1 MVEQRLYIDDQLVDI
16 DNDTKLTLNI
26 KSNLFQDV
34 SKFVSNSTFSVKLPK
49 TVRNQRIFEHAD
61 KVQNGGGAFPYKLHT
76 ARYFR
81 NGVQLIDNGRAVCL
95 SVGESIE
102 ISIVWGLYPAFTNIQ
117 SKGTTLNQLKS
128 SARLKWAASEY
139 NTYDEALAAGYFYGE
154 YNPFHLAETGG
165 EWTGS
170 DTPEGTMS
178 TTILWLDNG
187 AIETGE
193 TVGATISPAM
203 DVEQSTYAAVIA
215 NFKVGETLKIRGAV
229 GGDTKYRLY
238 AVLDSANKVLELGDA
253 STADTAA
260 GDYSITAPANA
271 SRVIV
276 NLLRA
281 RSQGYQVVIAKG
293 ANSTQQARAMAR
305 TTSTTSGTGFIGGRG
320 YTRGG
325 NANPYVHPS
334 VLVSWVLNLIWEQTG
349 IQFKWTGEA
358 ADVINTLAIP
368 LINNKSTSLTLDG
381 MLDAVL
387 VARTGNGA
395 LKVKLNSA
403 STLFSNTVGVEADE
417 LVVVSSAAVYMDV
430 QGHWDWDASG
440 SRPQGSTTMYIDGVP
455 VTTYQYIYQRNYIE
469 MKITP
474 RVVTEDDDVATYIVG
489 DASQSEKGR
498 SNFDTSDNLVNN
510 RFYRLVSGYGKIEL
524 QAGDKITFEMK
535 NARGSLHDVKFSGG
549 TIKGTLDAGDTVPRG
564 GYFPIAYNLPAIK
577 IVDFVKF
584 LAAITG
590 TFPLQMDDD
599 NAVQF
604 VPFAT
609 IWDNIPNAKDWT
621 RRVVAQSLSNKPKEL
636 EFKIGDYAQLNQY
649 KWKEDDTVFG
659 NYDGTLAIDN
669 KTLDDSKVIITF
681 PFAATDGSRVPT
693 YTAITYGVTF
703 GERRGATRFASGT
716 TNGGQYKACKER
728 ILQLY
733 KGADDR
739 ATLKFELDMDKILK
753 TKYRKLK
760 ESLQAA
766 KVIKE
771 RVMLADV
778 DLLNFD
784 ERVPVYIAQY
794 GAFFAVTEIKQADT
808 GTADVTMFQIK
819 EEHKVFTP
827 PKDIKIT
834 VTATHTASGYVFV
847 WKADA
852 ELGSTIY
859 LNIASETGDV
869 DIEGIELLEGE
880 TGGTINTVMSSEKP
894 IDADVLKMDKED
906 KNTYTAELVYANVIT
921 VTLEMGSETS
931 HLFFRASEAL
941 TSPITVFVVVFGNN
955 QHPTTVTIPAGAES
969 GLIQTDDGYPFSG
982 LIYVSSD
989 CTKADSDTNEYIISK
1004 A

>member
-34 SKFVSNSTFSVKLPK
+34 SKLVSNSTFSVKLPK

-61 KVQNGGGAFPYKLHT
+61 KVQNGGGDFPYKLHT

-81 NGVQLIDNGRAVCL
+81 NGVQLISNGRAVCL
-95 SVGESIE
+95 SVGDSIE

-139 NTYDEALAAGYFYGE
+139 NTYDEAMAAGYFYGE
-154 YNPFHLAETGG
+154 YNPFHLAETGN
-165 EWTGS
+165 EWTGG

-203 DVEQSTYAAVIA
+203 DEEQSTYAAVMA

-238 AVLDSANKVLELGDA
+238 AVIDSANKVLELGDA

-260 GDYSITAPANA
+260 GDYNITAPTNA

-276 NLLRA
+276 NVLKA
-281 RSQGYQVVIAKG
+281 RSQGYQVIIAKG
-293 ANSTQQARAMAR
+293 ANSTQQSRAMVR
-305 TTSTTSGTGFIGGRG
+305 TTSGTTFGGGRG
-320 YTRGG
+320 TTRGG
-325 NANPYVHPS
+325 EASPYVHPS
-334 VLVSWVLNLIWEQTG
+334 VLASWVLNLIWEQTG

-358 ADVINTLAIP
+358 ADLINTLAIP
-368 LINNKSTSLTLDG
+368 LVNNKSTSLTLDG

-403 STLFSNTVGVEADE
+403 STLFSNAVGVEVDE
-417 LVVVSSAAVYMDV
+417 LNVVSNVAVYIDV

-440 SRPQGSTTMYIDGVP
+440 SRPQGSTTTYIDGVP

-474 RVVTEDDDVATYIVG
+474 SVVTDDDDITTYIVG
-489 DASQSEKGR
+489 DENQAKPGHAA
-498 SNFDTSDNLVNN
+498 FDTSDNLVNN
-510 RFYRLVSGYGKIEL
+510 RFYHLVSGYGKIEL

-535 NARGSLHDVKFSGG
+535 NARGSLHDVQFSGG

-577 IVDFVKF
+577 IIDFVKF

-590 TFPLQMDDD
+590 TFPLQMGDD

-621 RRVVAQSLSNKPKEL
+621 RRVVARSLSNKPKEL
-636 EFKIGDYAQLNQY
+636 DFKIGNYAQLNQY

-659 NYDGTLAIDN
+659 NYDGTLEIDN

-681 PFAATDGSRVPT
+681 PFAATDGNRVPT
-693 YTAITYGVTF
+693 YTAITYGGGFT
-703 GERRGATRFASGT
+703 GRTS
-716 TNGGQYKACKER
+716 GGQYKACKER

-733 KGADDR
+733 KGTNDR
-739 ATLKFELDMDKILK
+739 AALKFDLDMDNILK

-771 RVMLADV
+771 RVMLSDV

-784 ERVPVYIAQY
+784 ERVPVYLAQY

-819 EEHKVFTP
+819 EEHKVYTP

-834 VTATHTASGYVFV
+834 VTATHTASGYAFV
-847 WKADA
+847 WEADA

-859 LNIASETGDV
+859 LNIQGETGDV

-880 TGGTINTVMSSEKP
+880 TGGTINTVMSADKP
-894 IDADVLKMDKED
+894 IGAYVIKTDEED

-931 HLFFRASEAL
+931 RLFFRASEAL
-941 TSPITVFVVVFGNN
+941 TSPITVFVIVVGSN
-955 QHPTTVTIPAGAES
+955 QHPTTVTIPANAES
-969 GLIQTDDGYPFSG
+969 GLIQTNDAYSFFG
-982 LIYVSSD
+982 LAYVSSD
-989 CTKADSDTNEYIISK
+989 CTQADSDTNEYIISK